1 MYDVTISE
9 MLTDIHEDIVS
20 INLDV
25 AVIKTDIVWIKRI
38 VSGVVVVVGT
48 LFGLDMSG
56 VL

>member
-1 MYDVTISE
+1 MDNATVAD

-25 AVIKTDIVWIKRI
+25 AVIKTDIVWMKRI
-38 VSGVVVVVGT
+38 VSGVVVIVGA

-56 VL
+56 VV